1 MAEVAPAGSGGT
13 PGVSAPPADG
23 NLRIRGG
30 IGGVSFQFE
39 ELLAGAAALDGLVRQ
54 LQSVEVEADAARR
67 ALFPYQSDSYTSGSN
82 AIIAVGEAGRD
93 VGRVRSQL
101 QRIGDDVRASHREYE
116 YAEARNALLL
126 RMGLHGT
133 EYGSEFGA
141 APEPFALPGVRGLV
155 EDWIAM
161 APRNLAVLLG
171 LPGPLAAVA
180 GALSGP
186 TDISRLIRDASDAPG
201 LMFLKPRPVSIV
213 GRETFSA
220 DVDLSP
226 AGLLRRAGA
235 VGEHGGRIEVIEVD
249 GATRPAWVV
258 IIPGT
263 QQGGLPE
270 GTNPFDPAGIAEAL
284 GYDSAWTAAAIRQ
297 ALQQAGAEAGDQLVA
312 VGYSQGGIHAMN
324 LSKDRAVLAEYD
336 LKFVLTAGSPVG
348 GISPGP
354 GIRSLHLE
362 HEQDWVPGADGLANP
377 DTRDRVTVTLTNP
390 LAVPPL
396 QDFGLGPGHRLEN
409 YADGAALVSASR
421 DNTLQD
427 STAAL
432 AAVVGTGGAATV
444 TRFSLRREA
453 RPASQGMPAPRGTS
467 AAPGTPTGPGTSAA
481 HGPRDGLGASS
492 DRGRAGSWPRGTPR

>member
-1 MAEVAPAGSGGT
+1 MAEVTPAGSGGT
-13 PGVSAPPADG
+13 PVVSAPPADG
-23 NLRIRGG
+23 SLRIRGG

-54 LQSVEVEADAARR
+54 LQSVEVEADAVRR

-82 AIIAVGEAGRD
+82 AIIAVGEAGRE

-101 QRIGDDVRASHREYE
+101 QHIGDDVRASHREYE

-126 RMGLHGT
+126 RMGFHGS
-133 EYGSEFGA
+133 EYGA
-141 APEPFALPGVRGLV
+141 VPEPFALPGVRGTV
-155 EDWIAM
+155 EDWVAM

-171 LPGPLAAVA
+171 LPWPLAAVA
-180 GALSGP
+180 GALGGP
-186 TDISRLIRDASDAPG
+186 TDIRRLVRDASEAPG
-201 LMFLKPRPVSIV
+201 LVFLKPRPVSIV
-213 GRETFSA
+213 GRETFTA

-235 VGEHGGRIEVIEVD
+235 VGEQGGRIEVIEVD
-249 GATRPAWVV
+249 GGSRPAWVV
-258 IIPGT
+258 VIPGT
-263 QQGGLPE
+263 QQGDLPE
-270 GTNPFDPAGIAEAL
+270 GANPFDPAGIAEAL
-284 GYDSAWTAAAIRQ
+284 GYDSEWTAGAVRQ
-297 ALQQAGAEAGDQLVA
+297 ALRQAGAEAGDQLVA

-348 GISPGP
+348 GISPEP

-362 HEQDWVPGADGLANP
+362 HEQDWVPGADGLPNP

-396 QDFGLGPGHRLEN
+396 QDLGLGPGHRLEN
-409 YADGAALVSASR
+409 YAEGAALVSASR
-421 DNTLQD
+421 DTTLKD

-444 TRFSLRREA
+444 TRFSLRREV
-453 RPASQGMPAPRGTS
+453 RPVPRATPALPS
-467 AAPGTPTGPGTSAA
+467 
-481 HGPRDGLGASS
+481 GPRHSPGASS
-492 DRGRAGSWPRGTPR
+492 GRGREGSSPRGTPG

>member
-1 MAEVAPAGSGGT
+1 MAEATPAGSGGT

-23 NLRIRGG
+23 SLRIRGG

-54 LQSVEVEADAARR
+54 LQSVEMEADAARR
-67 ALFPYQSDSYTSGSN
+67 ALFPYQSDSYSSGSN

-126 RMGLHGT
+126 RMGLHGS
-133 EYGSEFGA
+133 EYGA
-141 APEPFALPGVRGLV
+141 APEPFALPGVRSIA

-161 APRNLAVLLG
+161 APRNLAALLG

-186 TDISRLIRDASDAPG
+186 TDIRRLVRDVSDAPG
-201 LMFLKPRPVSIV
+201 LMFLKPRPVNIV

-235 VGEHGGRIEVIEVD
+235 VGEQGGRIEVIEVD
-249 GATRPAWVV
+249 GGTRKAWVV
-258 IIPGT
+258 VIPGT

-270 GTNPFDPAGIAEAL
+270 GANPFDPAGIAEAL
-284 GYDSAWTAAAIRQ
+284 GYDSASTAGAVRQ

-348 GISPGP
+348 GISPAP

-396 QDFGLGPGHRLEN
+396 QDFGLGPGHRLGN

-453 RPASQGMPAPRGTS
+453 RPAPRGTP
-467 AAPGTPTGPGTSAA
+467 AAPGPPTASGPRNGPGA
-481 HGPRDGLGASS
+481 PS
-492 DRGRAGSWPRGTPR
+492 DRGREGSWPRGTPR

>member
-1 MAEVAPAGSGGT
+1 MAEVTPAGSGGT
-13 PGVSAPPADG
+13 PVVSAPPADG
-23 NLRIRGG
+23 SLRIRGG

-54 LQSVEVEADAARR
+54 LQSVEAEADAVKH
-67 ALFPYQSDSYTSGSN
+67 ALFPYQPDSYTSGSN

-101 QRIGDDVRASHREYE
+101 QHIGDDVRASHREYE

-126 RMGLHGT
+126 RMGLHGS
-133 EYGSEFGA
+133 EYGAS
-141 APEPFALPGVRGLV
+141 PEPFALPGVRGIV

-171 LPGPLAAVA
+171 LPWPLAAVA
-180 GALSGP
+180 GGLSGS
-186 TDISRLIRDASDAPG
+186 TDIRRLVRDATDSPG

-213 GRETFSA
+213 GRETFTA

-235 VGEHGGRIEVIEVD
+235 VGEEGGRIEVIEVD
-249 GATRPAWVV
+249 GGSRPAWVV

-270 GTNPFDPAGIAEAL
+270 GANPFDPAGIAEAL
-284 GYDSAWTAAAIRQ
+284 GYDSEWTADAIRQ
-297 ALQQAGAEAGDQLVA
+297 ALKQAGAEAGDQLVA

-390 LAVPPL
+390 LAVPPP

-421 DNTLQD
+421 DNTLKD

-453 RPASQGMPAPRGTS
+453 RPAATGTPAVPPPQGTPAATAPR
-467 AAPGTPTGPGTSAA
+467 
-481 HGPRDGLGASS
+481 HGPGASS
-492 DRGRAGSWPRGTPR
+492 GRGREGSSPRGTPG

>member
-1 MAEVAPAGSGGT
+1 MAEVTPAGSGGA
-13 PGVSAPPADG
+13 PVVSAPPADG
-23 NLRIRGG
+23 SLRIRGG

-54 LQSVEVEADAARR
+54 LQSVEVEADAVKH
-67 ALFPYQSDSYTSGSN
+67 ALFPYQPDSYTSGSN
-82 AIIAVGEAGRD
+82 AIVTVGEAGRD

-101 QRIGDDVRASHREYE
+101 QHIGDDVRASHREYE

-126 RMGLHGT
+126 RMGFH
-133 EYGSEFGA
+133 GSEYGA
-141 APEPFALPGVRGLV
+141 APEPFALPGVRGIV
-155 EDWIAM
+155 EDWVAM

-180 GALSGP
+180 GGLSGP
-186 TDISRLIRDASDAPG
+186 TDIRRLVRDATDAPG

-213 GRETFSA
+213 GREKFTA

-235 VGEHGGRIEVIEVD
+235 VGEQGGRIEVIEVD
-249 GATRPAWVV
+249 GGSRPAWVV

-270 GTNPFDPAGIAEAL
+270 GANPFDPAGIAEAL
-284 GYDSAWTAAAIRQ
+284 GYDSEWTAGAIRQ

-324 LSKDRAVLAEYD
+324 LSKDRAFLAEYD

-409 YADGAALVSASR
+409 YADGAALVSASW
-421 DNTLQD
+421 DNTLKD
-427 STAAL
+427 STTAL

-453 RPASQGMPAPRGTS
+453 RPAAPGTPATPAPRGMPGAT
-467 AAPGTPTGPGTSAA
+467 APR
-481 HGPRDGLGASS
+481 HGPGASS
-492 DRGRAGSWPRGTPR
+492 GRGREGSSPRGTPG

>member
-1 MAEVAPAGSGGT
+1 MAEATPAGSGGS
-13 PGVSAPPADG
+13 PGVSAPPRDG
-23 NLRIRGG
+23 SLLIRGG

-54 LQSVEVEADAARR
+54 LQSVEVEADTVRR

-82 AIIAVGEAGRD
+82 AIIAVGEAGRK
-93 VGRVRSQL
+93 VGIVRSQL

-126 RMGLHGT
+126 RMGLHGS
-133 EYGSEFGA
+133 EYGA
-141 APEPFALPGVRGLV
+141 APGPFALPGVRGTV
-155 EDWIAM
+155 EDWVAM

-171 LPGPLAAVA
+171 LPWPLAAVA
-180 GALSGP
+180 GALAGT
-186 TDISRLIRDASDAPG
+186 TDIRRLVRDASEAPG
-201 LMFLKPRPVSIV
+201 LGVLKPRPVSIV
-213 GRETFSA
+213 DRETFTA

-226 AGLLRRAGA
+226 AGLLRRAGT
-235 VGEHGGRIEVIEVD
+235 VGEQGGRIEVIEVD
-249 GATRPAWVV
+249 GGAGPAWVV

-263 QQGGLPE
+263 QQDALPE

-284 GYDSAWTAAAIRQ
+284 GYDSASTAQAIRE
-297 ALQQAGAEAGDQLVA
+297 ALRQAGAEAGDQLVV

-324 LSKDRAVLAEYD
+324 LSKDRVVLAEYD
-336 LKFVLTAGSPVG
+336 LKFILTAGSPVG
-348 GISPGP
+348 GISPAP

-362 HEQDWVPGADGLANP
+362 HEQDWVPGADGQANP

-390 LAVPPL
+390 LAVPPP

-444 TRFSLRREA
+444 TRFSLRREG
-453 RPASQGMPAPRGTS
+453 RPAPRATPAAGQPP
-467 AAPGTPTGPGTSAA
+467 APGPRRGP
-481 HGPRDGLGASS
+481 
-492 DRGRAGSWPRGTPR
+492 

>member
-1 MAEVAPAGSGGT
+1 MAESSPAGSGGS
-13 PGVSAPPADG
+13 PGVSAPPRDG
-23 NLRIRGG
+23 SLLIRGG

-54 LQSVEVEADAARR
+54 LQMVEVEADTVRR

-126 RMGLHGT
+126 RMGLHGS
-133 EYGSEFGA
+133 EYGA
-141 APEPFALPGVRGLV
+141 APEPFALPGVRGTV
-155 EDWIAM
+155 EGWVAM

-171 LPGPLAAVA
+171 LPWPLAAVA
-180 GALSGP
+180 SALAGP
-186 TDISRLIRDASDAPG
+186 ADIRRLVRDASEAPG
-201 LMFLKPRPVSIV
+201 LVFLKPRPVSIV
-213 GRETFSA
+213 GRETFTA

-235 VGEHGGRIEVIEVD
+235 VGEQGGRIEVIEVD
-249 GATRPAWVV
+249 GGSRPAWVV

-263 QQGGLPE
+263 QQGALPE

-284 GYDSAWTAAAIRQ
+284 GYDSASTAQAIRE
-297 ALQQAGAEAGDQLVA
+297 ALRQAGAEAGDQLVA

-348 GISPGP
+348 GISPAP

-390 LAVPPL
+390 LAVPPP

-421 DNTLQD
+421 DNTLKD

-453 RPASQGMPAPRGTS
+453 RPAPRATPATPPGPQRSPG
-467 AAPGTPTGPGTSAA
+467 APN
-481 HGPRDGLGASS
+481 
-492 DRGRAGSWPRGTPR
+492 DRGREGSSPRGTPG

>member
-1 MAEVAPAGSGGT
+1 MAEVTPADSGGA
-13 PGVSAPPADG
+13 PVVSAPPADG
-23 NLRIRGG
+23 SLRIRGG

-54 LQSVEVEADAARR
+54 LQSVEVEADAVKH
-67 ALFPYQSDSYTSGSN
+67 ALFPYQPDSYTSGSN
-82 AIIAVGEAGRD
+82 AIVAVGEAGRD

-101 QRIGDDVRASHREYE
+101 QHIGEDVRASHREYE

-126 RMGLHGT
+126 RMGFH
-133 EYGSEFGA
+133 GSEYGA
-141 APEPFALPGVRGLV
+141 APEPFALPGVRGIV
-155 EDWIAM
+155 EDWVAM

-180 GALSGP
+180 GGLTGP
-186 TDISRLIRDASDAPG
+186 TDVRRLVRDATDASG

-213 GRETFSA
+213 GREKFTA

-235 VGEHGGRIEVIEVD
+235 VGEQGGRIEIIEVD
-249 GATRPAWVV
+249 GGSRPAWVV
-258 IIPGT
+258 IMPGT

-270 GTNPFDPAGIAEAL
+270 GANPFDPAGIAEAL
-284 GYDSAWTAAAIRQ
+284 GYDSESTAGAIRQ

-324 LSKDRAVLAEYD
+324 LSKDRAFLAEYD

-362 HEQDWVPGADGLANP
+362 HEQDWVPGADGLPNP

-390 LAVPPL
+390 LAVPPM

-421 DNTLQD
+421 DNTLKD
-427 STAAL
+427 STTAL
-432 AAVVGTGGAATV
+432 AAVVGTCGAATV

-453 RPASQGMPAPRGTS
+453 RPAAPGTPATPAPRGMPGAT
-467 AAPGTPTGPGTSAA
+467 APR
-481 HGPRDGLGASS
+481 HGQGASS
-492 DRGRAGSWPRGTPR
+492 GRGREGSSPRGTPG

>member
-1 MAEVAPAGSGGT
+1 M
-13 PGVSAPPADG
+13 
-23 NLRIRGG
+23 
-30 IGGVSFQFE
+30 SFQFE

-54 LQSVEVEADAARR
+54 LQWVEIEADAVRR
-67 ALFPYQSDSYTSGSN
+67 ALFPYQSDSYASGSN

-93 VGRVRSQL
+93 VGRVRSEL

-126 RMGLHGT
+126 RMGLHGP
-133 EYGSEFGA
+133 EYGAS
-141 APEPFALPGVRGLV
+141 PVPFALPGMRGAV
-155 EDWIAM
+155 EDWVAT

-171 LPGPLAAVA
+171 LPLPLAAVA
-180 GALSGP
+180 GAVSGP
-186 TDISRLIRDASDAPG
+186 TDVRRLVRDASDAPG
-201 LMFLKPRPVSIV
+201 LAFLKPRPVDIV

-220 DVDLSP
+220 NVDLSP

-235 VGEHGGRIEVIEVD
+235 VGEQGGRIEVIKAD
-249 GATRPAWVV
+249 GGGRPAWVV

-263 QQGGLPE
+263 QQGTLPE

-284 GYDSAWTAAAIRQ
+284 GYDSASTADAIRQ
-297 ALQQAGAEAGDQLVA
+297 ALRQAGAQAGDQLVA

-348 GISPGP
+348 GINPEP

-390 LAVPPL
+390 LAIPAL
-396 QDFGLGPGHRLEN
+396 TDFGLGPGHRLEN
-409 YADGAALVSASR
+409 YADGAALISASR
-421 DNTLQD
+421 DNTLRD

-432 AAVVGTGGAATV
+432 AAVVGTGGTATV
-444 TRFSLRREA
+444 TRFSFRREG
-453 RPASQGMPAPRGTS
+453 RPAQRETRAT
-467 AAPGTPTGPGTSAA
+467 PGQRDGPGE
-481 HGPRDGLGASS
+481 SS
-492 DRGRAGSWPRGTPR
+492 DRGREGSWPRGTPR

>member
-1 MAEVAPAGSGGT
+1 MAEASPAGSGGT
-13 PGVSAPPADG
+13 PGVTAPLADG
-23 NLRIRGG
+23 SLRIRGG
-30 IGGVSFQFE
+30 IGGLSFQFE

-82 AIIAVGEAGRD
+82 AIIAVGEAGGE

-116 YAEARNALLL
+116 YAEARNTLLL
-126 RMGLHGT
+126 RMGLHGS
-133 EYGSEFGA
+133 EYGA
-141 APEPFALPGVRGLV
+141 APEPFALPGVRGTV

-171 LPGPLAAVA
+171 LPWPLAAVA

-186 TDISRLIRDASDAPG
+186 TDIRRLVRDASDGPG

-226 AGLLRRAGA
+226 AGLLRRAGT
-235 VGEHGGRIEVIEVD
+235 VGEQSGRIEVIEVD
-249 GATRPAWVV
+249 GGTRPAWVV
-258 IIPGT
+258 VIPGT

-270 GTNPFDPAGIAEAL
+270 GSNPFDPAGIAEAL
-284 GYDSAWTAAAIRQ
+284 GYDSASTAGAVRQ
-297 ALQQAGAEAGDQLVA
+297 ALQQAGAGSGDQLVA

-336 LKFVLTAGSPVG
+336 LRFVLTAGSPVG
-348 GISPGP
+348 GISPEP

-421 DNTLQD
+421 DNTLKD

-432 AAVVGTGGAATV
+432 TAVVGTGGAATV

-453 RPASQGMPAPRGTS
+453 RPAPRGTS
-467 AAPGTPTGPGTSAA
+467 AAPGPPAA
-481 HGPRDGLGASS
+481 PGPRHSPGAPS
-492 DRGRAGSWPRGTPR
+492 DRVREGSWPRGTPR

>member
-1 MAEVAPAGSGGT
+1 MAEVTPAGSGGT

-23 NLRIRGG
+23 SLRIRGG

-54 LQSVEVEADAARR
+54 LQSVEVEADAVRR

-82 AIIAVGEAGRD
+82 AIIAVGEAGRN

-126 RMGLHGT
+126 RMGFH
-133 EYGSEFGA
+133 GSEFGA
-141 APEPFALPGVRGLV
+141 APAPFALPAVRGIV
-155 EDWIAM
+155 EDWTAM

-186 TDISRLIRDASDAPG
+186 TDVRRLVRDASDAPG
-201 LMFLKPRPVSIV
+201 LTFLKPRPVSIV
-213 GRETFSA
+213 GRETYSA

-235 VGEHGGRIEVIEVD
+235 VGEQGGRIEVIEVD

-284 GYDSAWTAAAIRQ
+284 GHDSAWTSAAIRQ
-297 ALQQAGAEAGDQLVA
+297 ALEQAGAEAGDRLVA

-390 LAVPPL
+390 LAMPPL

-444 TRFSLRREA
+444 SRFSLRREA
-453 RPASQGMPAPRGTS
+453 RPASPGTRAPRGTS
-467 AAPGTPTGPGTSAA
+467 AAPGPVGPGPP
-481 HGPRDGLGASS
+481 HGPGASS
-492 DRGRAGSWPRGTPR
+492 GRGREGSWPRGTPR

>member
-1 MAEVAPAGSGGT
+1 MAEATPAGSGGS
-13 PGVSAPPADG
+13 PGVSAPPRDG
-23 NLRIRGG
+23 SLLIRGG

-39 ELLAGAAALDGLVRQ
+39 ELLAGAAALDALVRQ
-54 LQSVEVEADAARR
+54 LQSVEVEADAVRR
-67 ALFPYQSDSYTSGSN
+67 ALFPYQPDSYTSGSN
-82 AIIAVGEAGRD
+82 AIIAVGEAGRE
-93 VGRVRSQL
+93 VGHVRSQL

-126 RMGLHGT
+126 RMGLHGF
-133 EYGSEFGA
+133 EYGA
-141 APEPFALPGVRGLV
+141 APEPFALPGVRGIV
-155 EDWIAM
+155 EDWVAM

-180 GALSGP
+180 GALAGP
-186 TDISRLIRDASDAPG
+186 TEIRRLVRDASEAPG
-201 LMFLKPRPVSIV
+201 LVFLKPRPVSII
-213 GRETFSA
+213 GRETFTA

-235 VGEHGGRIEVIEVD
+235 VGEQGGRIEVIEVD
-249 GATRPAWVV
+249 GGSRPAWVV

-263 QQGGLPE
+263 QQGALPE

-284 GYDSAWTAAAIRQ
+284 GYDSASTAQAIRD
-297 ALQQAGAEAGDQLVA
+297 ALRQAGAEAGDQLVA

-348 GISPGP
+348 GISPAP

-390 LAVPPL
+390 LAVPPP

-453 RPASQGMPAPRGTS
+453 RPASQGMPAPRGTPTVPGIS
-467 AAPGTPTGPGTSAA
+467 AAPGPPAA
-481 HGPRDGLGASS
+481 PGPRHGTGAPSG
-492 DRGRAGSWPRGTPR
+492 RGREGSWPRGTPR

>member
-1 MAEVAPAGSGGT
+1 MAEVTPAGAGGT
-13 PGVSAPPADG
+13 PGVSAQPADG
-23 NLRIRGG
+23 SLRIRGG
-30 IGGVSFQFE
+30 VGGVSFQFE

-126 RMGLHGT
+126 RMGLHGSEYGS

-141 APEPFALPGVRGLV
+141 APAPFALPEVRGIV

-186 TDISRLIRDASDAPG
+186 TDIRRLVRDASDAPG
-201 LMFLKPRPVSIV
+201 LTFLKPRPVRIV

-235 VGEHGGRIEVIEVD
+235 VGEEGGRIEVIEVD
-249 GATRPAWVV
+249 GATRARPAWVV

-263 QQGGLPE
+263 QQGGQPE

-324 LSKDRAVLAEYD
+324 LSKDRAALDEYD

-377 DTRDRVTVTLTNP
+377 DTRNRVTVTLTNP

-444 TRFSLRREA
+444 TRFALRREA

-467 AAPGTPTGPGTSAA
+467 AAPGPPAGS
-481 HGPRDGLGASS
+481 GPRQGPGASS
-492 DRGRAGSWPRGTPR
+492 GRGREGSWPRGTPR

>member
-1 MAEVAPAGSGGT
+1 MAEVTPAGSGGT

-23 NLRIRGG
+23 SLRIRGG

-126 RMGLHGT
+126 RMGLHGPG
-133 EYGSEFGA
+133 YGSEFGA
-141 APEPFALPGVRGLV
+141 VPEPFALPGARGIV
-155 EDWIAM
+155 EEWIAM

-186 TDISRLIRDASDAPG
+186 TDVRRLVRDAADAPG
-201 LMFLKPRPVSIV
+201 LTFLKPRPVTIV

-235 VGEHGGRIEVIEVD
+235 VGEQDGRIEVIEVD
-249 GATRPAWVV
+249 GGTRPVWVV
-258 IIPGT
+258 VIPGT
-263 QQGGLPE
+263 QHGGLPE

-284 GYDSAWTAAAIRQ
+284 GYDSAWTGAAVRQ
-297 ALQQAGAEAGDQLVA
+297 ALRRAGAEAGDQLVA

-336 LKFVLTAGSPVG
+336 LRFVLTAGSPVG
-348 GISPGP
+348 GINPAP

-396 QDFGLGPGHRLEN
+396 QDFGLGPGHRLAN

-421 DNTLQD
+421 DATLQD

-467 AAPGTPTGPGTSAA
+467 GAPGPPTAPGPTAPGPP
-481 HGPRDGLGASS
+481 HGPGASS
-492 DRGRAGSWPRGTPR
+492 DRGREGSWPQGTPR

>member
-1 MAEVAPAGSGGT
+1 MAEVTPAGSGGT
-13 PGVSAPPADG
+13 PVVSAPPADG
-23 NLRIRGG
+23 SLRIRGG

-54 LQSVEVEADAARR
+54 LQSVEVEADAVRR

-82 AIIAVGEAGRD
+82 AIIAVGEADRE

-126 RMGLHGT
+126 RMGFHGA
-133 EYGSEFGA
+133 EYGA
-141 APEPFALPGVRGLV
+141 APEPFALPGVRGTV
-155 EDWIAM
+155 EDWVAM

-171 LPGPLAAVA
+171 LPWPLAAVA
-180 GALSGP
+180 GALGGP
-186 TDISRLIRDASDAPG
+186 TDIRRLVRDASEAPG
-201 LMFLKPRPVSIV
+201 LVFLKPRPVSIL
-213 GRETFSA
+213 GRETFTA

-235 VGEHGGRIEVIEVD
+235 VGEQGGRIEVIEVD
-249 GATRPAWVV
+249 GGSRPAWVV
-258 IIPGT
+258 ILPGT

-270 GTNPFDPAGIAEAL
+270 GANPFDPAGIAEAL
-284 GYDSAWTAAAIRQ
+284 GYDSASTAGAIRE
-297 ALQQAGAEAGDQLVA
+297 ALRQAGAEAGDQLVA

-336 LKFVLTAGSPVG
+336 LKFVLTAGAPVG
-348 GISPGP
+348 GISLEP

-362 HEQDWVPGADGLANP
+362 HEQDWVPGADGQANP

-421 DNTLQD
+421 DTTLRD

-444 TRFSLRREA
+444 TRFSLRREV
-453 RPASQGMPAPRGTS
+453 RP
-467 AAPGTPTGPGTSAA
+467 AAPGTPAAPAAPPAASGTRPGP
-481 HGPRDGLGASS
+481 GASS
-492 DRGRAGSWPRGTPR
+492 GRGREGNSPRGTPG

>member
-1 MAEVAPAGSGGT
+1 MTEVTPAGSGGT

-23 NLRIRGG
+23 SLRIRGG
-30 IGGVSFQFE
+30 VGGVSFQFE

-82 AIIAVGEAGRD
+82 AIIAVGEAGRN

-126 RMGLHGT
+126 RMGLHG
-133 EYGSEFGA
+133 SEFGA
-141 APEPFALPGVRGLV
+141 APEPFALPEVRGIV

-171 LPGPLAAVA
+171 LPGPLAAVV

-186 TDISRLIRDASDAPG
+186 TDVRRLVRDASDAPG

-226 AGLLRRAGA
+226 SGLLRRAGA
-235 VGEHGGRIEVIEVD
+235 VGEQGGRIEVIEVD
-249 GATRPAWVV
+249 GANRARPAWVL

-324 LSKDRAVLAEYD
+324 LSKDRTVLAEYD

-421 DNTLQD
+421 DSTLQD

-453 RPASQGMPAPRGTS
+453 RPASQGMPAPRGNS
-467 AAPGTPTGPGTSAA
+467 AAAGPPAGSGAR
-481 HGPRDGLGASS
+481 HGPGASS
-492 DRGRAGSWPRGTPR
+492 GRGREGNWPRGTPR

>member
-1 MAEVAPAGSGGT
+1 MAEATPADSGGI
-13 PGVSAPPADG
+13 PRVSAPPADG

-30 IGGVSFQFE
+30 IGGMSFQFE
-39 ELLAGAAALDGLVRQ
+39 ELLAGAAALDGLVQQ

-116 YAEARNALLL
+116 YAEARSALLL
-126 RMGLHGT
+126 RMGLHSSD
-133 EYGSEFGA
+133 YGSGYGA
-141 APEPFALPGVRGLV
+141 APEPFALPGVRGIV

-186 TDISRLIRDASDAPG
+186 TDIRRLVRDASDAPG

-235 VGEHGGRIEVIEVD
+235 VGEEGGRMEVIEVD
-249 GATRPAWVV
+249 GGTRPAWVV

-284 GYDSAWTAAAIRQ
+284 GYDSAWTAGAIRQ

-432 AAVVGTGGAATV
+432 AAVVGSGGAATV

-453 RPASQGMPAPRGTS
+453 RPAPRGMSEPRGTS
-467 AAPGTPTGPGTSAA
+467 AAPGSPAA
-481 HGPRDGLGASS
+481 QAPRNALGASS

>member
-1 MAEVAPAGSGGT
+1 MAELTPAGSGGT

-23 NLRIRGG
+23 SLRIRGG

-67 ALFPYQSDSYTSGSN
+67 ALFPYQPDSYTSGSN
-82 AIIAVGEAGRD
+82 AIIAVGEAGRE

-126 RMGLHGT
+126 RMGLHGS
-133 EYGSEFGA
+133 EYGA
-141 APEPFALPGVRGLV
+141 APEPFALPGVRGIV

-186 TDISRLIRDASDAPG
+186 TDVRRLVRDASDAPG

-235 VGEHGGRIEVIEVD
+235 VGERGGRIEIIKVD

-284 GYDSAWTAAAIRQ
+284 GYDSAWTGGAIRQ
-297 ALQQAGAEAGDQLVA
+297 ALQQAGAGAGDQLVA

-324 LSKDRAVLAEYD
+324 LSRDRAVLSEYD

-409 YADGAALVSASR
+409 YAEGAALVSASR
-421 DNTLQD
+421 DETLQD
-427 STAAL
+427 STGAL

-467 AAPGTPTGPGTSAA
+467 AASGPPAAPGPR
-481 HGPRDGLGASS
+481 HGPGASS
-492 DRGRAGSWPRGTPR
+492 DRAREGSWPRGTPR

>member
-1 MAEVAPAGSGGT
+1 MAEVTPAGSGGT
-13 PGVSAPPADG
+13 PVVSAPPADG
-23 NLRIRGG
+23 SLRIRGG

-54 LQSVEVEADAARR
+54 LQWVEAEADAVRR
-67 ALFPYQSDSYTSGSN
+67 ALFPYQSDSYASGSN

-93 VGRVRSQL
+93 VGRVRSEL

-126 RMGLHGT
+126 RMGLHGP
-133 EYGSEFGA
+133 EYGA
-141 APEPFALPGVRGLV
+141 APEPFALPGVRGTV

-171 LPGPLAAVA
+171 LPLPLAAVA

-186 TDISRLIRDASDAPG
+186 TDVRRMVRDASDAPG
-201 LMFLKPRPVSIV
+201 LVFLKPRPVNIV

-235 VGEHGGRIEVIEVD
+235 VGEQGGRIEVIEAD
-249 GATRPAWVV
+249 GGGRSAWVV

-284 GYDSAWTAAAIRQ
+284 GYDSASTADAIRE
-297 ALQQAGAEAGDQLVA
+297 ALRQAGAEAGDQLVA

-324 LSKDRAVLAEYD
+324 LSKDRAVLSEYD
-336 LKFVLTAGSPVG
+336 LRFVLTAGSPVG
-348 GISPGP
+348 GISPEP

-421 DNTLQD
+421 DDTLRD

-444 TRFSLRREA
+444 TRFSLRREG
-453 RPASQGMPAPRGTS
+453 RPAQREPR
-467 AAPGTPTGPGTSAA
+467 AAPGPRRGAGT
-481 HGPRDGLGASS
+481 SS
-492 DRGRAGSWPRGTPR
+492 DRGREGSWPRGTPR